1 MNTYFGGQALPTAD
15 NFIVPTG
22 KYFIGVSINT
32 AAKSTINTII
42 PNDLEGDITLR
53 PLFGNSATDK
63 IINYDF
69 GAGIFTGWSL
79 LPGNYTPGN
88 AEPLPTKSDLVRYI
102 TPPADKEFKGFVK
115 EGTTNIITEIA
126 DTETNDINLVAIYRD
141 RPTITWNMG
150 SGIDIGTLEPE
161 AASPSYISG
170 IEWQLP
176 SQDKITPPNGCEF
189 DHWILRRAGAPDINP
204 ATIIPETLD
213 VNVEIIAVYNPLT
226 YNITWD
232 MGTGSDGGTLDPIV
246 ASASYTHGTSYS
258 LPMSDKITPPVG
270 REFDHWKLIKT
281 GSGGADIEPAT
292 NIDKAVW
299 GDITIKAVYNNL
311 TFPITWILNGATID
325 EALMPAEHTYGTAI
339 PLPNVTNVTPPE
351 GKVFNYWLVNGTKA
365 TSISASL
372 VGNVTVTL
380 VLKDKG
386 KEVNSINILTK
397 PATNYIVDQYFNPA
411 GLVLRV
417 NYTDGSTANIVYSAD
432 NAYEFTF
439 EPSLNTKLTTD
450 ITNVSITYE
459 GKTTVLNIT
468 VNESPSPYYPPS
480 GGGGNSG
487 GSGGSGVI
495 SAIQNQIVSTTYI
508 DQIKTIKTVI
518 NSNDIAWTYDPIANT
533 FKMNITTNGQTVPAN
548 SGFYLINNVV
558 EQNINSTII
567 NNISTSTYYF
577 DKDGKMLTGWIKT
590 NPDNKWYFLEDA
602 KTVREGSMVFGW
614 YKVQNDW
621 YYFDKDG
628 AMLVNTTTPD
638 GYAIGSDGRW
648 IQ

>member
-1 MNTYFGGQALPTAD
+1 MTSGGSVNSQTIGARPAIYINLESPLYKTSNNGISWDLNGGSFANGSVLWSSMNTYLGGQLLPTAD
-15 NFIVPTG
+15 NFTPPTG
-22 KYFIGVSINT
+22 KHFIGMSISTATKSSVNT
-32 AAKSTINTII
+32 VIPDDQEGNII
-42 PNDLEGDITLR
+42 LK

-63 IINYDF
+63 TINYDF

-88 AEPLPTKSDLVRYI
+88 AQPLPTKSDLAGY
-102 TPPADKEFKGFVK
+102 
-115 EGTTNIITEIA
+115 
-126 DTETNDINLVAIYRD
+126 
-141 RPTITWNMG
+141 
-150 SGIDIGTLEPE
+150 
-161 AASPSYISG
+161 
-170 IEWQLP
+170 
-176 SQDKITPPNGCEF
+176 ITPPNGCEF

-213 VNVEIIAVYNPLT
+213 VNVEIIAVYKPLT

-270 REFDHWKLIKT
+270 REFDHWKIIQT
-281 GSGGADIEPAT
+281 GSGEPSIEPAT
-292 NIDKAVW
+292 NIAPGQW

-325 EALMPAEHTYGTAI
+325 EALMPSEHTYGTAI

-386 KEVNSINILTK
+386 KEVNSIKILTK
-397 PATNYIVDQYFNPA
+397 PTTNYNVDQYFNPA

-417 NYTDGSTANIVYSAD
+417 NYIDGSFANIAYSDA

-439 EPSLNTKLTTD
+439 EPTLNIKLTTD

-468 VNESPSPYYPPS
+468 VSNESPYYPPS
-480 GGGGNSG
+480 GGGGG
-487 GSGGSGVI
+487 GSGGGGGVI
-495 SAIQNQIVSTTYI
+495 NAIQNQIVSTTYI
-508 DQIKTIKTVI
+508 DQIKTINAII
-518 NSNDIAWTYDPIANT
+518 NSNEIVWIYDPIVDT
-533 FKMNITTNGQTVPAN
+533 FKMNITINGQTVPAN
-548 SGFYLINNVV
+548 SGFYLINSVV
-558 EQNINSTII
+558 EQNINNTII
-567 NNISTSTYYF
+567 NIISTNTYYF
-577 DKDGKMLTGWIKT
+577 DKYGNMLTGWVKT
-590 NPDNKWYFLEDA
+590 DPDNKWYFLENA
-602 KTVREGSMVFGW
+602 KTVREGAMVFGW

-638 GYAIGSDGRW
+638 GYAIGADGRW